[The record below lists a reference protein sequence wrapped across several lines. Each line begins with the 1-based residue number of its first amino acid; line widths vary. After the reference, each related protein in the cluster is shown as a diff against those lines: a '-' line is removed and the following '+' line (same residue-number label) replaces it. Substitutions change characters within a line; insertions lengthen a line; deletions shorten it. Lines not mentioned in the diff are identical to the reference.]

1 MKIPDEFEK
10 RTSVFSVLSKHFVQI
25 ASIYHLSEYGVR
37 SYHIQLCSPSVCYCT
52 CQKKK
57 KKSSLNIKKKGSQIE
72 DYNPRAAS
80 QKVSELF
87 CPLEEHSYI
96 QIF

>member
-1 MKIPDEFEK
+1 MELD
-10 RTSVFSVLSKHFVQI
+10 RTIFNFVALVFAI
-25 ASIYHLSEYGVR
+25 APVK
-37 SYHIQLCSPSVCYCT
+37 
-52 CQKKK
+52 KKK